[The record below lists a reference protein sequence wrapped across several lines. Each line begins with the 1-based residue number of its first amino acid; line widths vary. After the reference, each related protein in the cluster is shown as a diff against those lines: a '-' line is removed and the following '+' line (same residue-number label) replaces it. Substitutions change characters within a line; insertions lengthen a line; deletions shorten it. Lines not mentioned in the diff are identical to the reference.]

1 LKNKIQCIPRFSR
14 PSSPLPARRWTMEAR
29 IAAWDAIL
37 GARRVRR
44 LHKTSVS
51 LPSTPKPSM
60 SSLFAKEDAAAAL
73 LAALAK
79 KSEVE
84 AATKAAAAII
94 SLKHQLDER
103 KREARRERYQKE
115 NAAPAAALPPRRM
128 GLLKIGDAHVRT
140 LRQVLGVAPRVATE
154 RREIHGIT
162 GCDSRCTPHL
172 SLGTNDSQSVH
183 GRRTVGSGR
192 DAHSLPTLAPSPPPQ
207 PRPPHLPNP
216 HRPLPVLP
224 PILAHVLSPDAL
236 RVKRETYL
244 RRLRR
249 EDTVR
254 RLAYAP
260 TQAESAPLAF
270 KLSTSRRTNMSL
282 LTFDF

>member
-1 LKNKIQCIPRFSR
+1 MVAAIRFLSFHCLASHFSL
-14 PSSPLPARRWTMEAR
+14 PSSPSRPRFPAARRWTMEAR

-51 LPSTPKPSM
+51 LPSTPKTSI
-60 SSLFAKEDAAAAL
+60 SSLFAKEDAAAAAR
-73 LAALAK
+73 LAALEK

-84 AATKAAAAII
+84 AATKAAAALL
-94 SLKHQLDER
+94 SLKHQLER
-103 KREARRERYQKE
+103 EREARRERYQ
-115 NAAPAAALPPRRM
+115 NAAAAAALPPRRI
-128 GLLKIGDAHVRT
+128 GLLIGDAHVRT
-140 LRQVLGVAPRVATE
+140 LRQVRGVAPRVATE
-154 RREIHGIT
+154 P
-162 GCDSRCTPHL
+162 RC
-172 SLGTNDSQSVH
+172 
-183 GRRTVGSGR
+183 
-192 DAHSLPTLAPSPPPQ
+192 
-207 PRPPHLPNP
+207 
-216 HRPLPVLP
+216 VLP
-224 PILAHVLSPDAL
+224 PILVHVLSPDAL

>member
-1 LKNKIQCIPRFSR
+1 
-14 PSSPLPARRWTMEAR
+14 M
-29 IAAWDAIL
+29 
-37 GARRVRR
+37 RR

-140 LRQVLGVAPRVATE
+140 LRQVRGVAPRVATE
-154 RREIHGIT
+154 P
-162 GCDSRCTPHL
+162 RC
-172 SLGTNDSQSVH
+172 
-183 GRRTVGSGR
+183 
-192 DAHSLPTLAPSPPPQ
+192 
-207 PRPPHLPNP
+207 
-216 HRPLPVLP
+216 VLP
-224 PILAHVLSPDAL
+224 PILVHVLSPDAL

-244 RRLRR
+244 RRLVR

-270 KLSTSRRTNMSL
+270 KLSTSRQTNTSL